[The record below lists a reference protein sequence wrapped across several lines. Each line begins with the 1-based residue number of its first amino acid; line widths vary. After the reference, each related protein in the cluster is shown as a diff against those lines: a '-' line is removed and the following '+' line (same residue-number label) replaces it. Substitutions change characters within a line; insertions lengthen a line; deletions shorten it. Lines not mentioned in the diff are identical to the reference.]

1 LTGEQSFAIYRA
13 VQEALT
19 NIMKHSS
26 TREAQV
32 SFESPGGRIFRF
44 EVSNLTTPNPYFR
57 EGYGLKAMRE
67 RLENVGGTLE
77 VHQDHRQFIVR
88 GNIHLK
94 EGGSHD

>member
-1 LTGEQSFAIYRA
+1 

-32 SFESPGGRIFRF
+32 SFESPGGSIFRF
-44 EVSNLTTPNPYFR
+44 EVINKSTFNPFFQ

-67 RLENVGGTLE
+67 RLEKVGGSCE
-77 VHQDHRQFIVR
+77 IIHDEQQFIVR
-88 GNIHLK
+88 GTIALI
-94 EGGSHD
+94 ERGG